1 MPLRSFSGQEE
12 SIRGGGRWQCCVA
25 QNPWESPKL
34 YQRKWAFANIP
45 SAKEMEANGI
55 DLGKMDMQL
64 LEKVEELTL
73 YTLEQEEKF

>member
-1 MPLRSFSGQEE
+1 MGVGSVVWPKIPGK
-12 SIRGGGRWQCCVA
+12 V
-25 QNPWESPKL
+25 QNYIKENGHLP
-34 YQRKWAFANIP
+34 NIP